1 MNYTENYQ
9 LNQWEPADRV
19 LRTDFNEDNRKIE
32 EALQKSEDARFY
44 IKLLEITTT
53 TTTKEINLDVS
64 SIDLLQYHKIELYVS
79 CPTKE
84 NGFTLQV
91 NHLSSEYPYT
101 SISGG
106 GASSTRYTDCLAYFP
121 SGSQGLL
128 FFYPPA
134 TNSKIGCFY
143 AYSTGSGYS
152 GYQVLAPCT
161 WEECKTLNCISE
173 TTFSAC
179 THVRLL
185 GVKK

>member
-1 MNYTENYQ
+1 MNYTKNYQ
-9 LNQWEPADRV
+9 LNQWDAGDRV
-19 LRTDFNEDNRKIE
+19 LREDFNEDNAKID
-32 EALQKSEDARFY
+32 EALEQIKDSNFY
-44 IKLLEITTT
+44 VELLKTTAT
-53 TTTKEINLDVS
+53 TATKEIDLDVS

-106 GASSTRYTDCLAYFP
+106 GASSARYTEYLAYFP

-128 FFYPPA
+128 FFYPPT

-143 AYSTGSGYS
+143 AYSVGSGYS

-161 WEECKTLNCISE
+161 WEECKTLNCISKK
-173 TTFSAC
+173 TFPAGTC
-179 THVRLL
+179 VKLL